1 MPKLKHTKVYR
12 GGLSAQYLNIET
24 SDATFN
30 INLSQKAIDLRFN
43 LASKGGGT
51 TSVLLRIGIED
62 LSTVLESVADGF
74 PDSVDVL
81 SECAAIANKKILQQL
96 RDARR
101 VQSDEKERASQL
113 VNKLEKVE
121 EFVSEKYYD
130 APSENDE
137 KEAKAKTE
145 LEEVI
150 NSLRALTST
159 E

>member
-12 GGLSAQYLNIET
+12 GGVSAQHLNIET
-24 SDATFN
+24 IHATFN
-30 INLSQKAIDLRFN
+30 INVSRKAIDFRFN

-62 LSTVLESVADGF
+62 LSTVLEPVAEAF

-101 VQSDEKERASQL
+101 VQKDEKERACQL
-113 VNKLEKVE
+113 VEKLEKVE
-121 EFVSEKYYD
+121 EFVIEKYYD

-137 KEAKAKTE
+137 KEAKVKTE
-145 LEEVI
+145 LEDVI
-150 NSLRALTST
+150 NSLRALNST
-159 E
+159 D

>member
-12 GGLSAQYLNIET
+12 GGVSAQYLNIET

-30 INLSQKAIDLRFN
+30 INLSQKAIDFRFN

-62 LSTVLESVADGF
+62 LSTVLESVAGAF

-113 VNKLEKVE
+113 VEKLEKVE
-121 EFVSEKYYD
+121 EFVTEKYYD

-137 KEAKAKTE
+137 KEAKVKTE

>member
-12 GGLSAQYLNIET
+12 GGVSAQYLNIET

-30 INLSQKAIDLRFN
+30 INLSKKAVDFRFN

-62 LSTVLESVADGF
+62 LSTVLESVAEAF
-74 PDSVDVL
+74 PDCVDVL

-113 VNKLEKVE
+113 VEKLEKVE
-121 EFVSEKYYD
+121 EFVTEKYYD

-137 KEAKAKTE
+137 KEAKVKTE

>member
-1 MPKLKHTKVYR
+1 MPKLKHAKVYR

-81 SECAAIANKKILQQL
+81 SECATIANKKILQQL